1 LPVSERSI
9 LAQQLRLLFKSPAAP
24 LGAGITA
31 ALALVVLWPSFDRQL
46 LLGWGAATLS
56 WSVMRLVMWAKF
68 RDNRDDDAEVV
79 RWAPV
84 LLVDV
89 TMSGVLLGLFGLA
102 FYVPSDPETRAF
114 IVCVMASLV
123 AGGAVYYAAY
133 LPAHDSFLLTATLPS
148 VAVSLW
154 RGTWI
159 SVFTGII
166 IILLTALTL
175 TTVRIR
181 NRSIAG
187 MIRLQLENQE
197 LVRDLSSAKDT
208 ADKARSSAEQA
219 SRVKSEFL
227 AHMSHEL
234 RTPLNAIIGFSEVI
248 KDQILGPVGNE
259 RYRSYVTDIFSAGQH
274 LLQLVNDV
282 LDLST
287 LESGRAMLSEGEL
300 DIAGLIRDCVKL
312 VKGQADK
319 NAIHLAVELPSD
331 ILSVSVYGDERRL
344 KQVILNLLSNAIK
357 FSSAGQSVTIAA
369 ARTGSGELIIA
380 VKDAGIGMEP
390 ADIPAALQPFRQ
402 LDSALTRRFEGTGLG
417 LPLAKTLVELH
428 GGTLALESA
437 PGAGTAVTVALP
449 KERLRD
455 RPQAAALALNRWSR
469 VIGG

>member
-1 LPVSERSI
+1 
-9 LAQQLRLLFKSPAAP
+9 
-24 LGAGITA
+24 
-31 ALALVVLWPSFDRQL
+31 
-46 LLGWGAATLS
+46 
-56 WSVMRLVMWAKF
+56 
-68 RDNRDDDAEVV
+68 
-79 RWAPV
+79 
-84 LLVDV
+84 
-89 TMSGVLLGLFGLA
+89 
-102 FYVPSDPETRAF
+102 
-114 IVCVMASLV
+114 MASLV

-300 DIAGLIRDCVKL
+300 DIAGLIRDCVGVGL
-312 VKGQADK
+312 
-319 NAIHLAVELPSD
+319 
-331 ILSVSVYGDERRL
+331 RR
-344 KQVILNLLSNAIK
+344 
-357 FSSAGQSVTIAA
+357 
-369 ARTGSGELIIA
+369 
-380 VKDAGIGMEP
+380 
-390 ADIPAALQPFRQ
+390 
-402 LDSALTRRFEGTGLG
+402 
-417 LPLAKTLVELH
+417 
-428 GGTLALESA
+428 
-437 PGAGTAVTVALP
+437 
-449 KERLRD
+449 
-455 RPQAAALALNRWSR
+455 
-469 VIGG
+469 

>member
-1 LPVSERSI
+1 MPVSERSI
-9 LAQQLRLLFKSPAAP
+9 RAQQLRLLFKSPAAP

-68 RDNRDDDAEVV
+68 RDNHDNDAEVV

-89 TMSGVLLGLFGLA
+89 TMSGVLLGMFGLA
-102 FYVPSDPETRAF
+102 FYFPSDPETRAF
-114 IVCVMASLV
+114 IVCVMASMV

-166 IILLTALTL
+166 IILLTSLTM

-181 NRSIAG
+181 NRSIAS

-197 LVRDLSSAKDT
+197 LVRDLSGAKDA
-208 ADKARSSAEQA
+208 ADKARSTAEQA

-248 KDQILGPVGNE
+248 KDQVLGPLGNE
-259 RYRSYVTDIFSAGQH
+259 RYRGYVTDIFSAGQH

-282 LDLST
+282 LDLSR
-287 LESGRAMLSEGEL
+287 LESGKVMLSEGEF
-300 DIAGLIRDCVKL
+300 DVAGLIRDCVKL
-312 VKGQADK
+312 VKGQADRHS
-319 NAIHLAVELPSD
+319 IHLAVELPSD
-331 ILSVSVYGDERRL
+331 LLLVSVYGDERRL
-344 KQVILNLLSNAIK
+344 RQVLLNLLSNAIK
-357 FSSAGQSVTIAA
+357 FSPEGQSVTIAA
-369 ARTGSGELIIA
+369 ARTASGELVIT
-380 VKDAGIGMEP
+380 VRDTGIGMEP
-390 ADIPAALQPFRQ
+390 ANIPAALQPFRQ
-402 LDSALTRRFEGTGLG
+402 LDGPLTRRFEGTGLG

-437 PGAGTAVTVALP
+437 RGAGTTVTVALP